1 MKSSLIVLALA
12 AAAGADFIEMRGYT
26 NSATCDDHAAYTSN
40 SFIGCTAGTGSSYRM
55 QCDSDEKGSYLIYL
69 TEDCSGAPFSDTDA
83 PFEFGCASSATNSS
97 TSTYCKSGN
106 YVPDDRAVNQYYYSS
121 TECPAPEGGAFY
133 AVNSFPT
140 GDCNHA
146 DGGISY
152 DYGCSD
158 TAMIAQ
164 YYMDED
170 CQGDPFSASDILEL
184 GCANSA
190 GPGSPIVDTVCNI
203 EPNATKTVRPPAV
216 PVPAEMLTKI
226 QAAAKARVI
235 AAQAARTKTVAA
247 TPF

>member
-55 QCDSDEKGSYLIYL
+55 QCDSDEKGSYLVYL

-140 GDCNHA
+140 GDCNHL
-146 DGGISY
+146 DGGMSY
-152 DYGCSD
+152 DYACSD

-164 YYMDED
+164 YYMGED
-170 CQGDPFSASDILEL
+170 CQGDPISASDVVQL
-184 GCANSA
+184 GCV
-190 GPGSPIVDTVCNI
+190 GSDDFAVDTVCNI
-203 EPNATKTVRPPAV
+203 DPNATKTVRPPAV
-216 PVPAEMLTKI
+216 PMPAEVLAKI
-226 QAAAKARVI
+226 QAAAMSRVDSAHASQIKAM
-235 AAQAARTKTVAA
+235 AAAPKKA
-247 TPF
+247 